1 MANLPISQLP
11 NVNTSGVTPNDLV
24 VVVNYDE
31 LTGTTKNITV
41 TDLKSYVLSGSTF
54 TGNTSGDCITDLYVS
69 NLYGCSPITLNENIE
84 VSDGF
89 SIKAKNGGG
98 KLNLR
103 DGFDNIVSLTTDD
116 NNFNEAWFYGDNSS
130 SSFGFGSNYLEF
142 GSDNISTYY
151 GTIGNDRVTSFSYD
165 GFRTVQTPFFSSTTI
180 NGVIFGNNTSSNFT
194 SNLNNTGATI
204 ISSKNSTVNQNVI
217 NSVVIG
223 GENITATTDNTVYV
237 PNLNISNVGAGTPT
251 TNLGIDSNG
260 NVVSGTTSEYTYE
273 IGQYVSTEGGVIAHR
288 WLSDT
293 SLGSPTKGSIQNY
306 LVVDTTNLSTS
317 ATWGLSGTDV
327 TNCEST
333 WDGLTNTTS
342 MISAG
347 AAVGT
352 AAVLCDNST
361 NNGKS
366 DWYLPAIDELNTIL
380 NNRFSISQGITSASG
395 TQLEFQAYW
404 SSTELNSSNS
414 YILSFGNFYPIAN
427 TTKLSSYYVRA
438 VRKFSI

>member
-24 VVVNYDE
+24 VVVNYNE

-142 GSDNISTYY
+142 GSDYISTYY

-288 WLSDT
+288 WLST
-293 SLGSPTKGSIQNY
+293 TAGGSP
-306 LVVDTTNLSTS
+306 
-317 ATWGLSGTDV
+317 
-327 TNCEST
+327 
-333 WDGLTNTTS
+333 
-342 MISAG
+342 SAG
-347 AAVGT
+347 
-352 AAVLCDNST
+352 
-361 NNGKS
+361 
-366 DWYLPAIDELNTIL
+366 
-380 NNRFSISQGITSASG
+380 
-395 TQLEFQAYW
+395 
-404 SSTELNSSNS
+404 SSTASACWESAERMGT
-414 YILSFGNFYPIAN
+414 IC
-427 TTKLSSYYVRA
+427 
-438 VRKFSI
+438 